1 MNKEISVLV
10 NVYEPSTTT
19 NFDVAS
25 ATDYEIFLA
34 MTHLAVLLQD
44 RNLNLEDVFDDILES
59 LDSAEELEEEF
70 NPEMLN

>member
-1 MNKEISVLV
+1 MNKEISILI

-19 NFDVAS
+19 NFDVS
-25 ATDYEIFLA
+25 STTDYEIFLA

-44 RNLNLEDVFDDILES
+44 RGLNLEDVFEDVLAS
-59 LDSAEELEEEF
+59 LDGASELEEDF